1 MDRETAQGI
10 FKSQILARWPDFDVT
25 TALFDDWINFIT
37 KYTPDDICRAAGQY
51 VLNYDAFKRPSL
63 SKFRELIN
71 IITISSKVEK
81 AKEEKW
87 PQYFLQQDEPDCI
100 SPGYGTLVELG
111 HICDD
116 PACAKS
122 IAEYW
127 LERYET
133 RFKMDYKLVTCND
146 LEQRCMLLA
155 DRSKKNRPD
164 LLKGNNN
171 ERNNKPTNPKTFTT
185 EFGKIKDSSS
195 SKDF

>member
-63 SKFRELIN
+63 SKFREIMNLITRKSF
-71 IITISSKVEK
+71 IEK
-81 AKEEKW
+81 AYVEKW

-116 PACAKS
+116 PACAMAYAQGAK
-122 IAEYW
+122 EG
-127 LERYET
+127 YEQ
-133 RFKMDYKLVTCND
+133 RNRVDYKLVICND

-164 LLKGNNN
+164 LK
-171 ERNNKPTNPKTFTT
+171 
-185 EFGKIKDSSS
+185 
-195 SKDF
+195 